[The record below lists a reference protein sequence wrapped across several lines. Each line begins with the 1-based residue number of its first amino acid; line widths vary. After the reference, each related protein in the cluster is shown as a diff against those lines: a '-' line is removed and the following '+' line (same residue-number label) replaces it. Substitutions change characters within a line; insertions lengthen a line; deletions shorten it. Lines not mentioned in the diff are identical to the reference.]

1 MPGPVGDARGG
12 DARGGD
18 VEPLFPQE
26 QKASGR
32 EESSAT
38 TSGPRQPTSG
48 VAGLSCPP
56 VRTLPDVQPAATFFF
71 ANAQNQDGV
80 CSAPPP
86 RSDAQTLPAV
96 QNTNAAPSLSAASPA
111 ALIANCHDVDDV
123 VKVLKGLTGRD
134 QQHYAV
140 DVVNLALRRFGDV
153 DHINNLVE
161 AVQNNPA
168 LRPIVVEQL
177 VHRAA
182 ELESKS
188 TPENRDT
195 LDGPHHQAC
204 AYVLAALKAM
214 HGEELGALIA
224 QKLSPKEGEW
234 LAKTLDV
241 QNPSGVNGLLSKA
254 RHQLLSALN
263 SVPRTD
269 TTSAFV
275 QTLYLLMLPED
286 TIIYCPPLAA
296 SLATALGRE
305 FYPQPQLAR
314 TAAAEKERLQAF
326 LHRPEG
332 AALMLTGTQER
343 RQRVLGT
350 LQKNP
355 AFNVKTFEH
364 HDGPWVIEPT
374 FARALAGGIVPA
386 NAPNR
391 EALAQH
397 IGEILATEQGQEIR
411 FGWYGFDKK
420 IDLEIRVE
428 AMQAI
433 LDNGITAKDLQQT
446 TNPWENSALVKAI
459 AAKRMALAG
468 INADVPI
475 KFRSR
480 EELIKFVAFTSG
492 MKPDHPKVT
501 LIVDQLVAQGGSE
514 PVVSFRPVFF
524 SSRTTGVVQ
533 FPLYRTDVLYSFGQ
547 NRSGQNQLLPDQTFV
562 DDVGRAYKTEPHKS
576 AFEIWKG
583 TNWLPSGV
591 VVFPKGGR
599 ISRDETGALA
609 LEVRDTPEKGRGAEK
624 AVTAAMMVGGIYAG
638 GLTLVGEGS
647 WIVSVIGGASSLHG
661 GDSALAE
668 LDDRATHGESNAWS
682 NPEGRAAKL
691 SLAAS
696 VAGLGLF
703 GVGPALKDTIY
714 ADGLTHEMALA
725 VSVVNTVGAVTD
737 AAASVNGAV
746 YLINNY
752 KQMSGD
758 DIGLALLQL
767 GWQGLMS
774 GVGIVQAGG
783 LGHVLNPM
791 VSARALIAQH
801 LAPPRIHYGSN
812 EVAGNAV
819 EIRLVDGHY
828 EIFAGPHADSERIA
842 HHVNVVRQIEG
853 DITFT
858 EMLGRWFG
866 VRSNKEITT
875 TAADIRK
882 LDSWIAQQRLKLE
895 SAHLTPGERDAILND
910 IAVCTRRRD
919 ELIDRLVKL
928 RDKPDDDRGGQPIL
942 LPDLTGGPS
951 NRVRYIRT
959 PAHDLVDALPS
970 IDRREFDRAI
980 RETGASSINEPERI
994 IDWFVKN
1001 QKFAG
1006 RSLLDRALGLPDYEQ
1021 AWQQFLKA
1029 RVAGDRSDPTL
1040 PVRTFSPET
1049 RLVMT
1054 LGDVNLEAFKR
1065 AAKEIGSYSDAARI
1079 IDWFVKN
1086 EGLGTKSKYEPVWQ
1100 KYLSSLT
1107 KERQGQQ
1114 QPKAAAAPVP
1124 WQQPAPDVA
1133 PIPYEPGA
1141 PAPGEPDEKT
1151 VMQTGHPI
1159 FQDLRG
1165 QIVVSVSGPQTNS
1178 LVNHLFASLGD
1189 INSGEARAFIAS
1201 LKSRIQMQSNDQP

>member
-1 MPGPVGDARGG
+1 MSGPIGDARS
-12 DARGGD
+12 GD
-18 VEPLFPQE
+18 VETLFSQE
-26 QKASGR
+26 QKASGQ

-38 TSGPRQPTSG
+38 TSGARQPTSG
-48 VAGLSCPP
+48 LAGLSCPP
-56 VRTLPDVQPAATFFF
+56 VRTLPDAQPADPFLFGTNVSG

-80 CSAPPP
+80 CYSQPP
-86 RSDAQTLPAV
+86 RSAAQTLPAV

-153 DHINNLVE
+153 DQINKLAE
-161 AVQNNPA
+161 AVKNNPA

-188 TPENRDT
+188 TRENRGM

-214 HGEELGALIA
+214 DGEALGALIA

-234 LAKTLDV
+234 LARTLDV
-241 QNPSGVNGLLSKA
+241 QNPSGVNGLLSQA
-254 RHQLLSALN
+254 RQQLLSALN

-269 TTSAFV
+269 TTGAVV

-305 FYPQPQLAR
+305 FYPQPELAR

-326 LHRPEG
+326 LQRPEG

-374 FARALAGGIVPA
+374 FAHALAEGIVPA

-420 IDLEIRVE
+420 INLEARIE
-428 AMQAI
+428 TMQAI

-446 TNPWENSALVKAI
+446 TNPWENPALVKAA

-480 EELIKFVAFTSG
+480 EDLISFVAFTSG
-492 MKPDHPKVT
+492 MKPDHPKVK

-576 AFEIWKG
+576 AFEIWKR
-583 TNWLPSGV
+583 TNQLPSGV
-591 VVFPKGGR
+591 VVFPRGGR
-599 ISRDETGALA
+599 ISRDETGSLA
-609 LEVRDTPEKGRGAEK
+609 FDEVRDTPEKGADAK
-624 AVTAAMMVGGIYAG
+624 KVVTAAMMVGGIYAG

-647 WIVSVIGGASSLHG
+647 WVVSAIGGASSLHG
-661 GDSALAE
+661 ADSALAE

-696 VAGLGLF
+696 VANQCMF
-703 GVGPALKDTIY
+703 GVGPVLKDTIY
-714 ADGLTHEMALA
+714 AGRLTHEMALA
-725 VSVVNTVGAVTD
+725 VSLVNTFGAVTD

-801 LAPPRIHYGSN
+801 LPPPRIHYGSN

-819 EIRLVDGHY
+819 EIRLVNGSY
-828 EIFAGPHADSERIA
+828 EIFAGPHADPARIA

-866 VRSNKEITT
+866 VRSNNEITT

-882 LDSWIAQQRLKLE
+882 LNSWIAQQTLKLE
-895 SAHLTPGERDAILND
+895 LHTLTPGERDAILND
-910 IAVCTRRRD
+910 IAVCKQRRD
-919 ELIDRLVKL
+919 ELTDRLVEL
-928 RDKPDDDRGGQPIL
+928 RNRPDDDRGGQPIL
-942 LPDLTGGPS
+942 LPDSTGGPS
-951 NRVRYIRT
+951 NGVHDVRT
-959 PAHDLVDALPS
+959 PAHDLVDALTS
-970 IDRREFDRAI
+970 IDPREFARAI
-980 RETGASSINEPERI
+980 RETGANPINEPERI

-1001 QKFAG
+1001 QKFAR

-1029 RVAGDRSDPTL
+1029 RVAGDRSDPTQV
-1040 PVRTFSPET
+1040 VRTLSPET

-1054 LGDVNLEAFKR
+1054 LGHDNPEAFKR
-1065 AAKEIGSYSDAARI
+1065 AANEIGSYSDAARI

-1086 EGLGTKSKYEPVWQ
+1086 EGLGTKPKYEPVWQ
-1100 KYLSSLT
+1100 KYLSSLA
-1107 KERQGQQ
+1107 KERQGQRQQ
-1114 QPKAAAAPVP
+1114 QPVAAPFP
-1124 WQQPAPDVA
+1124 WQQPAPAVA

-1141 PAPGEPDEKT
+1141 SAHGEADLSDKT
-1151 VMQTGHPI
+1151 VMQTTHPI

-1165 QIVVSVSGPQTNS
+1165 QIVVSVSGPQTDN
-1178 LVNHLFASLGD
+1178 LVSHLFASLGD
-1189 INSGEARAFIAS
+1189 INSGEARAFIA
-1201 LKSRIQMQSNDQP
+1201 N

>member
-1 MPGPVGDARGG
+1 MLRTRTVCVLRRRLGLTLK
-12 DARGGD
+12 
-18 VEPLFPQE
+18 LFQ
-26 QKASGR
+26 QS
-32 EESSAT
+32 
-38 TSGPRQPTSG
+38 
-48 VAGLSCPP
+48 
-56 VRTLPDVQPAATFFF
+56 
-71 ANAQNQDGV
+71 
-80 CSAPPP
+80 
-86 RSDAQTLPAV
+86 

-134 QQHYAV
+134 QQRYVV

-161 AVQNNPA
+161 AVKNNPA

-182 ELESKS
+182 ELESKG

-241 QNPSGVNGLLSKA
+241 QNPSGVNGLLSQA

-269 TTSAFV
+269 TTSAVV

-350 LQKNP
+350 LQKYP
-355 AFNVKTFEH
+355 AFTVKTFEH

-386 NAPNR
+386 DAPNR

-433 LDNGITAKDLQQT
+433 LDSGITAKDLQQT
-446 TNPWENSALVKAI
+446 TNPWENPALVKAI

-714 ADGLTHEMALA
+714 A
-725 VSVVNTVGAVTD
+725 
-737 AAASVNGAV
+737 
-746 YLINNY
+746 
-752 KQMSGD
+752 
-758 DIGLALLQL
+758 
-767 GWQGLMS
+767 
-774 GVGIVQAGG
+774 AG
-783 LGHVLNPM
+783 
-791 VSARALIAQH
+791 
-801 LAPPRIHYGSN
+801 
-812 EVAGNAV
+812 
-819 EIRLVDGHY
+819 
-828 EIFAGPHADSERIA
+828 
-842 HHVNVVRQIEG
+842 
-853 DITFT
+853 
-858 EMLGRWFG
+858 
-866 VRSNKEITT
+866 
-875 TAADIRK
+875 
-882 LDSWIAQQRLKLE
+882 
-895 SAHLTPGERDAILND
+895 
-910 IAVCTRRRD
+910 
-919 ELIDRLVKL
+919 
-928 RDKPDDDRGGQPIL
+928 
-942 LPDLTGGPS
+942 
-951 NRVRYIRT
+951 
-959 PAHDLVDALPS
+959 
-970 IDRREFDRAI
+970 
-980 RETGASSINEPERI
+980 
-994 IDWFVKN
+994 
-1001 QKFAG
+1001 
-1006 RSLLDRALGLPDYEQ
+1006 
-1021 AWQQFLKA
+1021 
-1029 RVAGDRSDPTL
+1029 
-1040 PVRTFSPET
+1040 
-1049 RLVMT
+1049 
-1054 LGDVNLEAFKR
+1054 
-1065 AAKEIGSYSDAARI
+1065 
-1079 IDWFVKN
+1079 
-1086 EGLGTKSKYEPVWQ
+1086 
-1100 KYLSSLT
+1100 
-1107 KERQGQQ
+1107 
-1114 QPKAAAAPVP
+1114 
-1124 WQQPAPDVA
+1124 
-1133 PIPYEPGA
+1133 
-1141 PAPGEPDEKT
+1141 
-1151 VMQTGHPI
+1151 
-1159 FQDLRG
+1159 
-1165 QIVVSVSGPQTNS
+1165 
-1178 LVNHLFASLGD
+1178 
-1189 INSGEARAFIAS
+1189 
-1201 LKSRIQMQSNDQP
+1201 

>member
-1 MPGPVGDARGG
+1 M
-12 DARGGD
+12 
-18 VEPLFPQE
+18 
-26 QKASGR
+26 
-32 EESSAT
+32 
-38 TSGPRQPTSG
+38 
-48 VAGLSCPP
+48 
-56 VRTLPDVQPAATFFF
+56 
-71 ANAQNQDGV
+71 
-80 CSAPPP
+80 
-86 RSDAQTLPAV
+86 
-96 QNTNAAPSLSAASPA
+96 
-111 ALIANCHDVDDV
+111 
-123 VKVLKGLTGRD
+123 
-134 QQHYAV
+134 
-140 DVVNLALRRFGDV
+140 VNLALRRFGDV

-161 AVQNNPA
+161 AVKNNPA

-214 HGEELGALIA
+214 DGEELGALIA

-269 TTSAFV
+269 TTSAVV

-326 LHRPEG
+326 LQRPEG

-374 FARALAGGIVPA
+374 FAHALAGGIVPA

-420 IDLEIRVE
+420 IDLEVRVE

-446 TNPWENSALVKAI
+446 TNPWENPALVKAI

-480 EELIKFVAFTSG
+480 EDLIKFVAFTSG
-492 MKPDHPKVT
+492 MKPDHPKVK

-583 TNWLPSGV
+583 TNQLPSGV

-609 LEVRDTPEKGRGAEK
+609 LEVRDTPEKGRDAEK

-647 WIVSVIGGASSLHG
+647 WVVSVIGGASSLHG

-714 ADGLTHEMALA
+714 AGRLTHEMALA

-882 LDSWIAQQRLKLE
+882 LNSWIAQQRLKLE
-895 SAHLTPGERDAILND
+895 
-910 IAVCTRRRD
+910 
-919 ELIDRLVKL
+919 L
-928 RDKPDDDRGGQPIL
+928 RSSNARG
-942 LPDLTGGPS
+942 
-951 NRVRYIRT
+951 
-959 PAHDLVDALPS
+959 A
-970 IDRREFDRAI
+970 
-980 RETGASSINEPERI
+980 
-994 IDWFVKN
+994 
-1001 QKFAG
+1001 
-1006 RSLLDRALGLPDYEQ
+1006 
-1021 AWQQFLKA
+1021 
-1029 RVAGDRSDPTL
+1029 
-1040 PVRTFSPET
+1040 
-1049 RLVMT
+1049 
-1054 LGDVNLEAFKR
+1054 
-1065 AAKEIGSYSDAARI
+1065 
-1079 IDWFVKN
+1079 
-1086 EGLGTKSKYEPVWQ
+1086 
-1100 KYLSSLT
+1100 
-1107 KERQGQQ
+1107 
-1114 QPKAAAAPVP
+1114 
-1124 WQQPAPDVA
+1124 
-1133 PIPYEPGA
+1133 
-1141 PAPGEPDEKT
+1141 
-1151 VMQTGHPI
+1151 
-1159 FQDLRG
+1159 
-1165 QIVVSVSGPQTNS
+1165 
-1178 LVNHLFASLGD
+1178 
-1189 INSGEARAFIAS
+1189 
-1201 LKSRIQMQSNDQP
+1201 

>member
-1 MPGPVGDARGG
+1 
-12 DARGGD
+12 
-18 VEPLFPQE
+18 
-26 QKASGR
+26 
-32 EESSAT
+32 
-38 TSGPRQPTSG
+38 
-48 VAGLSCPP
+48 
-56 VRTLPDVQPAATFFF
+56 
-71 ANAQNQDGV
+71 
-80 CSAPPP
+80 
-86 RSDAQTLPAV
+86 
-96 QNTNAAPSLSAASPA
+96 
-111 ALIANCHDVDDV
+111 
-123 VKVLKGLTGRD
+123 
-134 QQHYAV
+134 
-140 DVVNLALRRFGDV
+140 
-153 DHINNLVE
+153 
-161 AVQNNPA
+161 
-168 LRPIVVEQL
+168 
-177 VHRAA
+177 
-182 ELESKS
+182 
-188 TPENRDT
+188 
-195 LDGPHHQAC
+195 
-204 AYVLAALKAM
+204 
-214 HGEELGALIA
+214 
-224 QKLSPKEGEW
+224 
-234 LAKTLDV
+234 
-241 QNPSGVNGLLSKA
+241 
-254 RHQLLSALN
+254 
-263 SVPRTD
+263 
-269 TTSAFV
+269 
-275 QTLYLLMLPED
+275 
-286 TIIYCPPLAA
+286 
-296 SLATALGRE
+296 
-305 FYPQPQLAR
+305 
-314 TAAAEKERLQAF
+314 
-326 LHRPEG
+326 
-332 AALMLTGTQER
+332 
-343 RQRVLGT
+343 
-350 LQKNP
+350 
-355 AFNVKTFEH
+355 
-364 HDGPWVIEPT
+364 
-374 FARALAGGIVPA
+374 
-386 NAPNR
+386 
-391 EALAQH
+391 
-397 IGEILATEQGQEIR
+397 
-411 FGWYGFDKK
+411 
-420 IDLEIRVE
+420 
-428 AMQAI
+428 
-433 LDNGITAKDLQQT
+433 
-446 TNPWENSALVKAI
+446 
-459 AAKRMALAG
+459 MALAG

-480 EELIKFVAFTSG
+480 EDLIKFVAFTSG
-492 MKPDHPKVT
+492 MKPDHPKVK

-583 TNWLPSGV
+583 TNQLPSGV

-609 LEVRDTPEKGRGAEK
+609 LEVRDTPEKGGGAEK

-647 WIVSVIGGASSLHG
+647 WIVSAIGGASSLHG
-661 GDSALAE
+661 ADSALAE

-696 VAGLGLF
+696 VANLGLF

-714 ADGLTHEMALA
+714 AGRLTHEMALA
-725 VSVVNTVGAVTD
+725 VSVVNTFGAVTD

-819 EIRLVDGHY
+819 EIRLVNGSY
-828 EIFAGPHADSERIA
+828 EIFAGPHADPARIA

-866 VRSNKEITT
+866 VRSNNEITT

-882 LDSWIAQQRLKLE
+882 LNSWIAQQRLKLE
-895 SAHLTPGERDAILND
+895 SSAHLTPGERDAILND
-910 IAVCTRRRD
+910 IAVCKQRRD
-919 ELIDRLVKL
+919 ELTDRLVEL
-928 RDKPDDDRGGQPIL
+928 RNRPDDDRGGQPIL
-942 LPDLTGGPS
+942 LPDSTGGPS
-951 NRVRYIRT
+951 NGVHYIRT

-970 IDRREFDRAI
+970 IDRREFARAI
-980 RETGASSINEPERI
+980 RETGANSINEPERI

-1001 QKFAG
+1001 QKFAR

-1029 RVAGDRSDPTL
+1029 RVAGDRSDPTQ
-1040 PVRTFSPET
+1040 PVRTLSPET

-1054 LGDVNLEAFKR
+1054 LGHDNPEAFKR

-1086 EGLGTKSKYEPVWQ
+1086 EGLGTKPKYEPVWQ
-1100 KYLSSLT
+1100 KYLSSLA
-1107 KERQGQQ
+1107 KERQTATAKGCSRTVSV
-1114 QPKAAAAPVP
+1114 AAASAGCRAHSVRA
-1124 WQQPAPDVA
+1124 WRISARRSGSSD
-1133 PIPYEPGA
+1133 
-1141 PAPGEPDEKT
+1141 KT
-1151 VMQTGHPI
+1151 VMQITHPI

-1165 QIVVSVSGPQTNS
+1165 QIVVSVSGPQTNN
-1178 LVNHLFASLGD
+1178 LVSHLFASLGD
-1189 INSGEARAFIAS
+1189 INSGEARAFIAKGKNTDTEQRPAIKGRRFYKPRPRLRS
-1201 LKSRIQMQSNDQP
+1201 SSIRSDKRF